1 MTIEELIEQHAYYR
15 HKRGDTNNMYSH
27 PSKQELMFDAQTEL
41 WLELLHNQITD
52 LARECEWEVK
62 DETREQFI
70 QCVLEDLQ
78 ELEAQKDWE
87 RRHKNG

>member
-15 HKRGDTNNMYSH
+15 QKRGDTNNMYSH
-27 PSKQELMFDAQTEL
+27 PSKQEQLFDKQTET

-62 DETREQFI
+62 DKTQEQFI

-78 ELEAQKDWE
+78 ELEVQKDWE